1 MEGVSIFSKFEKN
14 STMKKHLLFAS
25 LFLSTAAMAQF
36 TQSNEPVNPSSTL
49 MYVLD
54 SIAPNYAG
62 TVGTGVTWDYSNVAG
77 VSGQTKTVEVLDPS
91 ATAQGANFT
100 TSTKAL
106 QIPSFLTSYFTSSS
120 SSRNSQGF
128 SFVEPTFGVVN
139 ANLTDDELLMNYPFA
154 LGNVINDVV
163 SGTVTASLGTFPCAG
178 VSSATVDGIGTLK
191 LNSTTTL
198 NNVTRYRLADSLNA
212 DAGFPIGVVTLKRI
226 QYEYYDFTT
235 SNLPVFIHT
244 SLSITIGGSPQALSL
259 VMSSVAPDNFLSVAS
274 EELENVTIY
283 PNPATTNITLA
294 GLPSNG
300 TIQLIDNQGKT
311 IQTIA
316 STAGTQSIDLVN
328 VTPGAYIL
336 SIVTE
341 NGTATQHIVVE

>member
-1 MEGVSIFSKFEKN
+1 
-14 STMKKHLLFAS
+14 MKKQLLFAS

-54 SIAPNYAG
+54 SVAPNFAASTGAG
-62 TVGTGVTWDYSNVAG
+62 ANWDYSTTMG

-154 LGNVINDVV
+154 LGNTVNDVV

-178 VSSATVDGIGTLK
+178 VSTATVDGTGTLK
-191 LNSTTTL
+191 LNAATTL
-198 NNVTRYRLADSLNA
+198 NNVVRYRLADSLNA

-226 QYEYYDFTT
+226 QYEYYDFTS

-244 SLSITIGGSPQALSL
+244 SLSITIGGSPQNLSL
-259 VMSSVAPDNFLSVAS
+259 VMSSVAPDGYLSVAS
-274 EELENVTIY
+274 EELANVSIY
-283 PNPATTNITLA
+283 PNPATDVVTLA

-300 TIQLIDNQGKT
+300 TIQLIDNQGKI
-311 IQTIA
+311 IQTVV
-316 STAGTQSIDLVN
+316 SQAGTQSIDLSN

-341 NGTATQHIVVE
+341 NGTAAQHIVVE